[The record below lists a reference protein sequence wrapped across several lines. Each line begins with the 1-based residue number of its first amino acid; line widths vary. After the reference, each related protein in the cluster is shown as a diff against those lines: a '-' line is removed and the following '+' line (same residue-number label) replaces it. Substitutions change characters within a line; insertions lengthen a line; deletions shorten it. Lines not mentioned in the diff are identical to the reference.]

1 MNSEIIRTHLIISGK
16 VQGVGYR
23 YYTAQQAKK
32 LGITG
37 WVKNLPDGRVEAI
50 FEGTQQTITEMI
62 NWCRQGPSAAQVTDI
77 TINHEKPQGHKKFE
91 INQ

>member
-1 MNSEIIRTHLIISGK
+1 MSNEKIRTHLIISGK

-23 YYTAQQAKK
+23 YYTAQQAKQ

-50 FEGTQQTITEMI
+50 FEGNKQAITDMI
-62 NWCRQGPSAAQVTDI
+62 NWCHQGPPAAEVTEV
-77 TINHEKPQGHKKFE
+77 TINHEKPQGCNQFE
-91 INQ
+91 INR